1 MCTIRFDI
9 HIIKLQEAVTY
20 VTCRNVCDWDQLIHL
35 LSPCLIVR
43 SLKKVLI
50 KGFKGEGEIVYQE

>member
-20 VTCRNVCDWDQLIHL
+20 VTCRNVCDWDQLIL
-35 LSPCLIVR
+35 
-43 SLKKVLI
+43 LI
-50 KGFKGEGEIVYQE
+50 KSLLDCSFP